1 MQGAGHQHCAA
12 GAGDRHRERDYPAVG
27 NIGADGKESETRR
40 GLFRRHGGRIDAG
53 REGVRGM
60 ADVFVAAAVAFLVS
74 MTVVKANF
82 WRIDRYV
89 AETTTALQEAAKR
102 LEERFSLNRRL

>member
-1 MQGAGHQHCAA
+1 
-12 GAGDRHRERDYPAVG
+12 
-27 NIGADGKESETRR
+27 
-40 GLFRRHGGRIDAG
+40 
-53 REGVRGM
+53 M